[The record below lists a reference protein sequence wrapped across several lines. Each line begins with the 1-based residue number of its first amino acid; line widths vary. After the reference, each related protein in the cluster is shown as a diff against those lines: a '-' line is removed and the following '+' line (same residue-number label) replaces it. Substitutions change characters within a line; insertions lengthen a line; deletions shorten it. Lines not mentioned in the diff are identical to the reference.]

1 MHVMLYMVI
10 FFIELRPFR
19 LCIEFSL
26 ENPKGGLHFVVPDL
40 PGPAHENAAHVF
52 TAGLNNCSRYFHA
65 LYSIYIHMTS
75 LFQQKNSSTGT
86 C

>member
-1 MHVMLYMVI
+1 MKIFLDLSHHACDVI
-10 FFIELRPFR
+10 HGYFFIELRPFR

-65 LYSIYIHMTS
+65 LFSIYIHMT
-75 LFQQKNSSTGT
+75 L
-86 C
+86 

>member
-1 MHVMLYMVI
+1 MKIFLDLSHHACDVI
-10 FFIELRPFR
+10 HGNFFIELRPFR

-65 LYSIYIHMTS
+65 LYSSYIHMT
-75 LFQQKNSSTGT
+75 L
-86 C
+86 